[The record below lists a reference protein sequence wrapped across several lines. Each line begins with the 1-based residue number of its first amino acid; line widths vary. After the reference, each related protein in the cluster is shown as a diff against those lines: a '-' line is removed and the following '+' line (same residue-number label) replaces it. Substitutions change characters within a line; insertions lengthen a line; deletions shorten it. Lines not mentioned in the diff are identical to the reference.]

1 MTFYNMTR
9 FHFVSKIALLGAVVA
24 LSGCASLSGSEG
36 AVKSRA
42 HNFWQARVEGRPDKA
57 YELTTPSYRQVKSF
71 QQYRVKFAGLG
82 AKAAEVEGVK
92 CEAERCVARIK
103 LAVQP
108 GLALLKLDSIEMYMD
123 DVWVRED
130 GQWWHYEAP

>member
-1 MTFYNMTR
+1 MKTDYARSLRTAAAIAMASAITFL
-9 FHFVSKIALLGAVVA
+9 V
-24 LSGCASLSGSEG
+24 GCAAFGGPEA

-42 HNFWQARVEGRPDKA
+42 NEFWHARLEGRPDKA
-57 YELTTPSYRQVKSF
+57 YELTTPSHRKLQTLK
-71 QQYRVKFAGLG
+71 QYRAKFAGLG
-82 AKAAEVEGVK
+82 ASAAEVHSVT

-108 GLALLKLDSIEMYMD
+108 GIAMLKLDNIDMYMD

-130 GQWWHYEAP
+130 GQWWHFEQL